1 MRSNGENRYDIA
13 VIGGGASG
21 LFAAAVAAGEAQA
34 QKLSVRVTIYEA
46 NPRVGK
52 KILVTGNGRCNITNQ
67 HMDVSC
73 YRGATELLESVYRQ
87 FDREATL
94 AFFEDAGLFTRADFA
109 GRVYPMSNQ
118 ASSVL
123 DALRGVCA
131 ERGVKEVTSCKIT
144 SLQKRGEGYIL
155 NGEHY
160 ADRVI
165 VASGGKAAPVHGSDG
180 SGYALLKP
188 FDVTITPLYPA
199 LTPLTI
205 ENFTKSLKGIRA
217 AGKITLK
224 STGKVIAEA
233 AGEIQ
238 YTDYG
243 LSGIPAMQVSRFAAQ
258 RLAEGGEVLAFVD
271 SAPDIPA
278 EELTDRILSL
288 QQVHPAM
295 TAENLL
301 AGLLPKRL
309 GTVLIASCSL
319 SPVKEIGAL
328 HENAVAKIVSA
339 IKRTK
344 YKVSAVRGFAEAQV
358 TAGGVAETEID
369 AATMELKKAKGLYVC
384 GEIADV
390 DGDCG
395 GYNLQWA
402 FSGGAVAGK
411 SAVRSLSGEKTSAS
425 CQ

>member
-1 MRSNGENRYDIA
+1 MADNAKKQYEIA

-21 LFAAAVAAGEAQA
+21 LFAAAAAAGEAKQA
-34 QKLSVRVTIYEA
+34 GVRVNVTVYEG

-52 KILVTGNGRCNITNQ
+52 KILVTGNGRCNLTNQ

-73 YRGATELLESVYRQ
+73 YRGATALFEAVYAQ

-94 AFFEDAGLFTRADFA
+94 SFFEDAGLFTRADFA

-118 ASSVL
+118 AASVL

-144 SLQKRGEGYIL
+144 SLQKRGDGYIL

-160 ADRVI
+160 ADRLI
-165 VASGGKAAPVHGSDG
+165 VACGGKAAPVHGSDG
-180 SGYALLKP
+180 SGYALLKA
-188 FDVTITPLYPA
+188 FGVEITPLYPA
-199 LTPLTI
+199 LTPVCI
-205 ENFTKSLKGIRA
+205 ENFTKALKGIRA
-217 AGKITLK
+217 AGRITLK
-224 STGKVIAEA
+224 SAGKVIAEA
-233 AGEIQ
+233 AGELQ

-258 RLAEGGEVLAFVD
+258 RLAEGGEVPAFVD

-278 EELTDRILSL
+278 EELTDRFLTIRKN
-288 QQVHPAM
+288 HPAM
-295 TAENLL
+295 TAEDLL
-301 AGLLPKRL
+301 AGFLPKRL

-319 SPVKEIGAL
+319 SPIKEIGSL
-328 HENAVAKIVSA
+328 HENAVLKIVSA
-339 IKRTK
+339 VKRTK
-344 YKVSAVRGFAEAQV
+344 YKVSAVRGFADAQV

-402 FSGGAVAGK
+402 FSGGAVAGL
-411 SAVRSLSGEKTSAS
+411 SAVRSLTNM
-425 CQ
+425 

>member
-1 MRSNGENRYDIA
+1 MTDARKQYGLA

-21 LFAAAVAAGEAQA
+21 LFAAAVAAGEAKKA
-34 QKLSVRVTIYEA
+34 GIPVNVTVYEG

-52 KILVTGNGRCNITNQ
+52 KILVTGNGRCNLTNTRL
-67 HMDVSC
+67 DASC
-73 YRGATELLESVYRQ
+73 YRGATALFEAVYAR
-87 FDREATL
+87 FDRESTL
-94 AFFEDAGLFTRADFA
+94 AFFEEAGLFTRADFA

-131 ERGVKEVTSCKIT
+131 ERGVKETTSCKIF
-144 SLQKRGEGYIL
+144 SLQKQGEGYLL
-155 NGEHY
+155 NGEYY
-160 ADRVI
+160 ADRAI
-165 VASGGKAAPVHGSDG
+165 VACGGKAAPVHGSDG
-180 SGYALLKP
+180 GGYALLRP
-188 FDVTITPLYPA
+188 FGVQLTPLFPA
-199 LTPLTI
+199 LTPITI

-224 STGKVIAEA
+224 CAGKVVAEA

-243 LSGIPAMQVSRFAAQ
+243 LSGIPAMQVSRFAAE
-258 RLAEGGEVLAFVD
+258 RLAAGDVVTAFVD
-271 SAPDIPA
+271 SAPDLSV
-278 EELTDRILSL
+278 EELTDRLL
-288 QQVHPAM
+288 TLKQAHPAM

-301 AGLLPKRL
+301 AGFLPKRL
-309 GTVLIASCSL
+309 GTVLIAACSL
-319 SPVKEIGAL
+319 SPAKEIGGL
-328 HENAVAKIVSA
+328 HDNAVMKIVSA

-344 YKVSAVRGFAEAQV
+344 YTVSAVRGFADAQV
-358 TAGGVAETEID
+358 TAGGVAAEELE

-402 FSGGAVAGK
+402 FSSGAVAGQ
-411 SAVRSLSGEKTSAS
+411 SAVRSLAGR
-425 CQ
+425 

>member
-1 MRSNGENRYDIA
+1 MADNAKKRYEIA

-21 LFAAAVAAGEAQA
+21 LMAAAAAAGEAKQA
-34 QKLSVRVTIYEA
+34 GVRVNVTVYEG

-52 KILVTGNGRCNITNQ
+52 KILVTGNGRCNLTNEKMGAQ
-67 HMDVSC
+67 Y
-73 YRGATELLESVYRQ
+73 YRGATALFEAVYAQ

-94 AFFEDAGLFTRADFA
+94 SFFDDAGLFTRADLA

-118 ASSVL
+118 AASVL
-123 DALRGVCA
+123 DTLRNVCA

-155 NGEHY
+155 NGEYY

-165 VASGGKAAPVHGSDG
+165 VACGGKAAPVHGSDG

-188 FDVTITPLYPA
+188 FGVTITPLYPA
-199 LTPLTI
+199 LTPVCI

-224 STGKVIAEA
+224 SAGKVIAEA

-258 RLAEGGEVLAFVD
+258 TLAGGNEVLAFVD
-271 SAPDIPA
+271 SAPDVPA
-278 EELTDRILSL
+278 EELTRRLL
-288 QQVHPAM
+288 QMKGSHPAM

-319 SPVKEIGAL
+319 SPAKEIGGL
-328 HENAVAKIVSA
+328 HDNAVSKIVSA
-339 IKRTK
+339 VKRTK
-344 YKVSAVRGFAEAQV
+344 YKVSAVRGFADAQV
-358 TAGGVAETEID
+358 TAGGVAEEEID
-369 AATMELKKAKGLYVC
+369 AAAMELKKAKGLYVC

-425 CQ
+425 GQ

>member
-1 MRSNGENRYDIA
+1 MADGAKKRYEIA

-21 LFAAAVAAGEAQA
+21 LFAAAFAAGEAKQA
-34 QKLSVRVTIYEA
+34 GVPVNVTVYEG

-52 KILVTGNGRCNITNQ
+52 KLLVTGNGRCNLTNQ

-73 YRGATELLESVYRQ
+73 YRGATALFEAVYAQ
-87 FDREATL
+87 FGREDTL
-94 AFFEDAGLFTRADFA
+94 AFFEDAGLFTRSDLA

-123 DALRGVCA
+123 DALRNVCA
-131 ERGVKEVTSCKIT
+131 ERGVKEVVSCKIT
-144 SLQKRGEGYIL
+144 SLQRRDEGYLL
-155 NGEHY
+155 NGEYY

-165 VASGGKAAPVHGSDG
+165 VACGGKAAPVHGSDG
-180 SGYALLKP
+180 SGYALLRP
-188 FDVTITPLYPA
+188 FGVQITPLYPA

-205 ENFTKSLKGIRA
+205 DNFTKSLKGVRA

-224 STGKVIAEA
+224 SAGNTLAEA

-271 SAPDIPA
+271 SAPDLPS
-278 EELTDRILSL
+278 EELTERLLAL
-288 QQVHPAM
+288 QKAHPAM
-295 TAENLL
+295 TAESLL

-319 SPVKEIGAL
+319 SPVKELGQL

-339 IKRTK
+339 VKRTK
-344 YKVSAVRGFAEAQV
+344 YKVSAVRGFADAQV
-358 TAGGVAETEID
+358 TAGGVAATEID
-369 AATMELKKAKGLYVC
+369 AAAMELKKAKGLYVC
-384 GEIADV
+384 GEIVDV

-402 FSGGAVAGK
+402 FSGGAAAGK
-411 SAVRSLSGEKTSAS
+411 SAVRSLSGERTSAS
-425 CQ
+425 GQ

>member
-1 MRSNGENRYDIA
+1 M
-13 VIGGGASG
+13 IGGGASG
-21 LFAAAVAAGEAQA
+21 LMAAAVAAGEARLA
-34 QKLSVRVTIYEA
+34 GVPVNVTVFEG

-52 KILVTGNGRCNITNQ
+52 KILVTGNGRCNLTNEKMGAQ
-67 HMDVSC
+67 Y
-73 YRGATELLESVYRQ
+73 YRGATALYETVYAQ

-94 AFFEDAGLFTRADFA
+94 SFFESAGLFTRADFA

-131 ERGVKEVTSCKIT
+131 ERGVKEITSCKIT
-144 SLQKRGEGYIL
+144 SLQKQGGGYIL
-155 NGEHY
+155 NGEYY

-165 VASGGKAAPVHGSDG
+165 VACGGRAAPVHGSDG
-180 SGYALLKP
+180 SGYGLLKP
-188 FDVTITPLYPA
+188 FGVTVSPLYPA
-199 LTPLTI
+199 LTPICI

-217 AGKITLK
+217 AGRITLK
-224 STGKVIAEA
+224 SAGRTLAEA

-258 RLAEGGEVLAFVD
+258 TLADGGEVTAFVD
-271 SAPDIPA
+271 SAPDFTP
-278 EELTDRILSL
+278 EELTEKLLALKKS
-288 QQVHPAM
+288 HPAM

-309 GTVLIASCSL
+309 GTVLITACSL
-319 SPVKEIGAL
+319 SPAKEIGGL
-328 HENAVAKIVSA
+328 HDNAVAKIVSA

-344 YKVSAVRGFAEAQV
+344 YKVSGLRGFADAQV

-369 AATMELKKAKGLYVC
+369 AAAMELKKAKGLYVC

-425 CQ
+425 GQ

>member
-1 MRSNGENRYDIA
+1 MRSNGENRYEVA

-21 LFAAAVAAGEAQA
+21 LFAAATAAGEAQA
-34 QKLSVRVTIYEA
+34 RKLPVRVTIYEA

-52 KILVTGNGRCNITNQ
+52 KILVTGNGRCNLTNEQ
-67 HMDVSC
+67 MGAQY
-73 YRGATELLESVYRQ
+73 YRGATELFEAAYAQ

-144 SLQKRGEGYIL
+144 SLQKQGEGYIL

-165 VASGGKAAPVHGSDG
+165 VACGGKAAPVHGSDG
-180 SGYALLKP
+180 SGYVLLRP
-188 FDVTITPLYPA
+188 FGVMVTPLYPA
-199 LTPLTI
+199 LTPVCI
-205 ENFTKSLKGIRA
+205 ESFTKSLKGIRA
-217 AGKITLK
+217 TGRITLK
-224 STGKVIAEA
+224 SAGKVIAEA

-258 RLAEGGEVLAFVD
+258 TLAEGGEVLAFVD

-278 EELTDRILSL
+278 EELTQRLL
-288 QQVHPAM
+288 ALKQAHPAM
-295 TAENLL
+295 TAEDLL

-319 SPVKEIGAL
+319 SPAKEIGGL
-328 HENAVAKIVSA
+328 HDNAVSKIVA
-339 IKRTK
+339 AVKRMK
-344 YKVSAVRGFAEAQV
+344 YKVSAVRGFADAQV

-369 AATMELKKAKGLYVC
+369 AAAMELKKAKGLYVC

-402 FSGGAVAGK
+402 FSSGAVAGK
-411 SAVRSLSGEKTSAS
+411 SAVRSLTNM
-425 CQ
+425 

>member
-1 MRSNGENRYDIA
+1 MADSGKKRYALA

-21 LFAAAVAAGEAQA
+21 LLAAAAAAEEADRA
-34 QKLSVRVTIYEA
+34 GLPVDITVYEA

-52 KILVTGNGRCNITNQ
+52 KILVTGNGRCNLTNES
-67 HMDVSC
+67 MGPEY
-73 YRGATELLESVYRQ
+73 YRGAVSLFGAVYRQ

-94 AFFEDAGLFTRADFA
+94 SFFEKAGLFTRSDFA

-131 ERGVKEVTSCKIT
+131 ERGVQEKTSCKIV
-144 SLQKRGEGYIL
+144 SLQKQGNGFLL
-155 NGEHY
+155 NGTYY
-160 ADRVI
+160 ADRAI
-165 VASGGKAAPVHGSDG
+165 LATGGRAAPVHGSDG
-180 SGYALLKP
+180 SGYELLRP
-188 FDVTITPLYPA
+188 FGVTVTPLFPA

-205 ENFTKSLKGIRA
+205 KEFTKALKGVRA
-217 AGKITLK
+217 AGGITLK
-224 STGKVIAEA
+224 SAGRTLAQA
-233 AGEIQ
+233 TGEIQ

-258 RLAEGGEVLAFVD
+258 RLAGGGEVLAFVD

-278 EELTDRILSL
+278 EELTDKLLTVRKD
-288 QQVHPAM
+288 HPAM
-295 TAENLL
+295 TAEAMLS
-301 AGLLPKRL
+301 GLMPKRL

-319 SPVKEIGAL
+319 SPVKEIGGL
-328 HENAVAKIVSA
+328 HENALAKIAGAV
-339 IKRTK
+339 KRTK
-344 YKVSAVRGFAEAQV
+344 YTVASVRGFADAQV

-369 AATMELKKAKGLYVC
+369 GAAMELKKVRGLYVC
-384 GEIADV
+384 GELVDV

-402 FSGGAVAGK
+402 FSGGAAAGK
-411 SAVRSLSGEKTSAS
+411 NAVRSLTGR
-425 CQ
+425 

>member
-1 MRSNGENRYDIA
+1 MADNAKKRYQIA

-21 LFAAAVAAGEAQA
+21 LFAAAAAAGEARQTGVPA
-34 QKLSVRVTIYEA
+34 DVTVYEG

-52 KILVTGNGRCNITNQ
+52 KILVTGNGRCNLTNQ

-73 YRGATELLESVYRQ
+73 YRGATELFETVYAQ
-87 FDREATL
+87 FDREDTL
-94 AFFEDAGLFTRADFA
+94 AFFEAAGLFTRADFA

-123 DALRGVCA
+123 DALRNVCA

-144 SLQKRGEGYIL
+144 SLQKRDERYVL
-155 NGEHY
+155 NGEY
-160 ADRVI
+160 FADRVI
-165 VASGGKAAPVHGSDG
+165 VACGGKAAPVHGSDG
-180 SGYALLKP
+180 SGYALLRP
-188 FDVTITPLYPA
+188 FGVTVTPLYPA
-199 LTPLTI
+199 LTPVCI

-224 STGKVIAEA
+224 SAGKVIAEA

-258 RLAEGGEVLAFVD
+258 TLAEGNEVLAFVD

-278 EELTDRILSL
+278 EELTQRLL
-288 QQVHPAM
+288 ALKLAHPPM
-295 TAENLL
+295 TAEDLL

-319 SPVKEIGAL
+319 SPAKEIGGL
-328 HENAVAKIVSA
+328 HDNAVSKIVSA
-339 IKRTK
+339 VKRTK
-344 YKVSAVRGFAEAQV
+344 YKVSAVRGFADAQV

-369 AATMELKKAKGLYVC
+369 AAAMELKKAKGLYVC
-384 GEIADV
+384 GEIVDV

-402 FSGGAVAGK
+402 FSSGSVAGK

-425 CQ
+425 GQ